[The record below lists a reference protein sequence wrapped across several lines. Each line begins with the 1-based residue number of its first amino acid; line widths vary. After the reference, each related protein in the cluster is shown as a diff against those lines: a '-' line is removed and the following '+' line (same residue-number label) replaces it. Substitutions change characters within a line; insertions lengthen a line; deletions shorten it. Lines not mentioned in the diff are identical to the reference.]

1 MRDREKGNFRRA
13 QQCISIGSLTR
24 ATHLGTRT
32 ENLRVQSA
40 VQLPVVLVGPDWTP
54 TSTTG
59 ASAHDLLGGE
69 RRSQV
74 LAVDDHDDAE
84 QEQSADALFD
94 LHPQREGAGERDDG
108 RDGHQHDG

>member
-1 MRDREKGNFRRA
+1 LTSDPHLYIVRFVQAIRRDNLLADAVGSPLFRKRA
-13 QQCISIGSLTR
+13 
-24 ATHLGTRT
+24 A
-32 ENLRVQSA
+32 
-40 VQLPVVLVGPDWTP
+40 QLPVV
-54 TSTTG
+54 
-59 ASAHDLLGGE
+59 HDLLGGE

-74 LAVDDHDDAE
+74 LAVDDHAAAE